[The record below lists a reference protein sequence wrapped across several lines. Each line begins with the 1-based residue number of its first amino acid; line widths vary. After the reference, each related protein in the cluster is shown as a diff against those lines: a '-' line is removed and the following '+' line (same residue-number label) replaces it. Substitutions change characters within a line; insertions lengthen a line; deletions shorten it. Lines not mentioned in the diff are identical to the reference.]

1 MREKGQR
8 FPEDTNGK
16 ADAPAVPGRRSKS
29 GVYALIF
36 DALVVVGGIVAQG
49 FFGKKNRANRA
60 AAESIRIRIPEEP
73 AREADRPEETE
84 AEVARHAAWGTPL
97 VMCAFGISVAGAAGF
112 LFFYWTGNNNMLMG
126 GSLALFLGG
135 AGAALIL
142 SSHLL
147 MRHSQAIEPREE
159 LPSSVAERAAASKE
173 YCGGELEVR
182 RRGMLRWM
190 AAAAMTFAA
199 AIVVSLLRSVGM
211 PSGSALFSRVWKR
224 GQRLMTVDGK
234 PVSMDALKPG
244 SSIVV
249 YPENSIGSEQA
260 QTVLIRVQ
268 EELLHLPWD
277 RANWAPGG
285 YVAYS
290 RVCPH
295 AGCSVGLYEA
305 ETNLLLCP
313 CHQSTFDVLRSARP
327 TGGPAARPLPQL
339 PLYADGDGHLRAG
352 GGFTAPPGPGFSGMP
367 L

>member
-1 MREKGQR
+1 MRE
-8 FPEDTNGK
+8 NGERDPK
-16 ADAPAVPGRRSKS
+16 ESDGAADSPPARDARGKS
-29 GVYALIF
+29 GLYALLF
-36 DALVVVGGIVAQG
+36 DALVLGGVIVRG
-49 FFGKKNRANRA
+49 FFGKKSPAQRA
-60 AAESIRIRIPEEP
+60 AAASARVSVPEEP

-84 AEVARHAAWGTPL
+84 AEVARHAAWGTLL
-97 VMCAFGISVAGAAGF
+97 VVCAFGISMAGAAGF
-112 LFFYWTGNNNMLMG
+112 LFFYWTGGNNMQMG

-135 AGAALIL
+135 AGAALVL

-147 MRHSQAIEPREE
+147 MRHAQAIEPREE
-159 LPSSVAERAAASKE
+159 LPSSMAERAAASRE
-173 YCGGELEVR
+173 YCAGEHDVR
-182 RRGMLRWM
+182 RRSMLQWM
-190 AAAAMTFAA
+190 AAAAMAFAA

-211 PSGSALFSRVWKR
+211 PSTGSLFSTVWTP
-224 GQRLMTVDGK
+224 GQRLVTVEGE
-234 PVSMDALKPG
+234 PVSIDALEPG

-249 YPENSIGSEQA
+249 YPENSIGAEKA

-268 EELLHLPWD
+268 EQLLQLPED
-277 RANWAPGG
+277 RANWAPRG

-295 AGCSVGLYEA
+295 AGCSVGLFES

-339 PLYADGDGHLRAG
+339 PLYADSDGHLRAG